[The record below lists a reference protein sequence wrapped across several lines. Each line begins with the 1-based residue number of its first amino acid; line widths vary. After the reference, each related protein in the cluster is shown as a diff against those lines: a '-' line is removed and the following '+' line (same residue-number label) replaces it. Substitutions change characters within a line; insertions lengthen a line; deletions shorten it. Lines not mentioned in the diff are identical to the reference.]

1 MTTRT
6 RTLIAALALALL
18 SLPALFA
25 QRGTGVGARAEGKAG
40 RHGRMAEYLNLTDQ
54 QQASARQL
62 FQDLREQTQP
72 LRQEQKALREQ
83 LRTALAAANPDP
95 TAVGRLMIDIHAKR
109 EQMKAAREQMNKS
122 FAALLTPEQR
132 QKYDALKDARESFG
146 HRRHGRFGRHGGSG
160 AGDDGGRR

>member
-25 QRGTGVGARAEGKAG
+25 QRGAGARPEGKAG
-40 RHGRMAEYLNLTDQ
+40 RHGRMAEYLQLTEQ

-62 FQDLREQTQP
+62 YQQLREQTQP
-72 LRQEQKALREQ
+72 LREEQKALREQ

-95 TAVGRLMIDIHAKR
+95 TAVGRLVIDIHAKR
-109 EQMKAAREQMNKS
+109 EQMKAAREQMHKS

-132 QKYDALKDARESFG
+132 QKYEALQDARESFG
-146 HRRHGRFGRHGGSG
+146 PRRHGRFGRHGGFG
-160 AGDDGGRR
+160 EDGGRR